1 MDYFFPA
8 RIRKWSYKIHY
19 NEEKDG
25 NGLNA
30 HDFEHRL
37 NVNRIEFVYYL
48 QKNKIVHVQALGY
61 ANGYN
66 FVSRSF
72 YFPPSRNMK

>member
-1 MDYFFPA
+1 MDYGFPV
-8 RIRKWSYKIHY
+8 RTRKCSLKYITMY

-30 HDFEHRL
+30 HDLEHRL

-48 QKNKIVHVQALGY
+48 QNIRIVQMQAPNL
-61 ANGYN
+61 
-66 FVSRSF
+66 SKR
-72 YFPPSRNMK
+72 K